1 MSYSFVIRLL
11 FSGPIL
17 CPDIYPHV
25 CPAVMSIIC
34 HDMSS
39 ICHDMSSICLR
50 IVFCLVKKSV
60 YNSKRSGNRILE
72 EYNVD

>member
-39 ICHDMSSICLR
+39 ICLR